1 MDEKEYVGEIVG
13 KIRRDEKSKVL
24 VILLSYA
31 IIEPVAVMVEITT
44 TTIARATVLGALLY
58 IGITNDAVVLDR
70 FLRVWPDRRKLFFIH
85 AHLTLF

>member
-1 MDEKEYVGEIVG
+1 MDEKEYVSEIVG

-44 TTIARATVLGALLY
+44 TTIARAAVLGALLY
-58 IGITNDAVVLDR
+58 IGVTNDAVVLDR
-70 FLRVWPDRRKLFFIH
+70 FLRVWPDRRKLFLVH